1 MEERFLGKEEVI
13 GSIPIFGSAG
23 QPVAVLDLAH
33 NQGAVRVRLPPPLR
47 REAEGISA
55 PADRNPWGPDK
66 ANPEVP
72 GGW

>member
-1 MEERFLGKEEVI
+1 
-13 GSIPIFGSAG
+13 
-23 QPVAVLDLAH
+23 VLDLAH